1 MSLLF
6 FIFLNKKNISMSAV
20 RCRGLGGHVPL
31 VPYGIAPLGGTQT
44 QIMVITSLMILIIAI
59 ALTPSNVAATP
70 LSASSSLGRTS
81 TASHQES
88 GISPILFT
96 RLTSIVFLISGAL
109 AYNALYIQSIGSG
122 LSIYSGLF
130 QVTVLSQS
138 FDLFIFTLA
147 SLILIPWGSLPIS
160 TKLSSGSVNPSEVSS
175 LPSVH
180 SMDEIHVGHTT
191 VQHAV
196 PYSLQAHTGIISYI
210 TGPIVSEYSL
220 ILLFTTLGSSL
231 LLSSG
236 NLLSMYLS
244 IELQSFGVYILATIY
259 RNSES
264 ATSAGL
270 KYFLL
275 GGLSSCL
282 ILLGCVLIYSYT
294 GLIYFEDIYS
304 LMTASVPFNSY
315 ASYGSEAVA
324 IPSILGAGATSLP
337 TYTIIQLGLILIF
350 IGFLFKIAASPFHNW
365 APDVYNDV
373 PTIVTTWLSIM
384 PKIAIIII
392 SFEIISTINIE
403 AVIASMPSGNW
414 TIGSEAVLGGT
425 ALPEAG
431 AGFPTNLIKILFLIS
446 SFLSL
451 IIGTIVGLA
460 QIKIKRLLAY
470 STISHVGF
478 LLLAL
483 SINTEESLESLLFYL
498 IQYSFTNLNTFFI
511 LLCFGYV
518 LSSLRLSKKSME
530 AAVGYPNQLP
540 GYADISLISE
550 LKGQFWSNPLL
561 SLSLTVS
568 LFSMA
573 GIPPLVGFFA
583 KAQILYSATQ
593 NGYYFISIVAIIVSV
608 ISAYYYLQII
618 KVMHFDTKPSTDSV
632 SLEGEKVLSNISEAY
647 GIEQSPSLVISN
659 THSFIISTLT
669 LSLLLFILNP
679 SILLNSIHLLAL
691 NIFYS

>member
-1 MSLLF
+1 
-6 FIFLNKKNISMSAV
+6 
-20 RCRGLGGHVPL
+20 
-31 VPYGIAPLGGTQT
+31 
-44 QIMVITSLMILIIAI
+44 MVIISLMILIMAI
-59 ALTPSNVAATP
+59 ALAPQSNNNLDLEQGNNTGFATEV
-70 LSASSSLGRTS
+70 LSSQAGLGQITS
-81 TASHQES
+81 ARG
-88 GISPILFT
+88 GISPLLIS
-96 RLTSIVFLISGAL
+96 RLTSISFLFSGAL

-130 QVTVLSQS
+130 QVTALSQS
-138 FDLFIFTLA
+138 FDLFIFVLA
-147 SLILIPWGSLPIS
+147 ALILIPWS
-160 TKLSSGSVNPSEVSS
+160 N
-175 LPSVH
+175 
-180 SMDEIHVGHTT
+180 
-191 VQHAV
+191 
-196 PYSLQAHTGIISYI
+196 GIVKGGLAKPLIGV
-210 TGPIVSEYSL
+210 TGPVVSEYSL
-220 ILLFTTLGSSL
+220 IVLFSTLGSSL

-236 NLLSMYLS
+236 NLLSLYLA

-264 ATSAGL
+264 ATNAGL

-304 LMTASVPFNSY
+304 LVS
-315 ASYGSEAVA
+315 
-324 IPSILGAGATSLP
+324 SLSL
-337 TYTIIQLGLILIF
+337 TTGTESQGYFDIITVIQLGLILIF
-350 IGFLFKIAASPFHNW
+350 IGFLFKIAAAPFHNW

-373 PTIVTTWLSIM
+373 PTIVTTWLTIM
-384 PKIAIIII
+384 PKIAIVVLA
-392 SFEIISTINIE
+392 FEILSTITPSQPVEMGLLESLSGLASGSTFNNLGLGLKNLLL
-403 AVIASMPSGNW
+403 IA
-414 TIGSEAVLGGT
+414 
-425 ALPEAG
+425 
-431 AGFPTNLIKILFLIS
+431 

-451 IIGTIVGLA
+451 IIGTTVGLA

-498 IQYSFTNLNTFFI
+498 VQYSITNLNTFFI
-511 LLCFGYV
+511 LLAFGYI
-518 LSSLRLSKKSME
+518 LKKSFNSAKVSASSE
-530 AAVGYPNQLP
+530 QEPNKF
-540 GYADISLISE
+540 DISLISE

-561 SLSLTVS
+561 SLSLAVS

-583 KAQILYSATQ
+583 KAQVLYSATQ
-593 NGYYFISIVAIIVSV
+593 NGYYFISIVAIVVSV

-618 KVMHFDTKPSTDSV
+618 KVMHFDTQAQPASTEV
-632 SLEGEKVLSNISEAY
+632 QAGQAAFTVVN
-647 GIEQSPSLVISN
+647 N

-669 LSLLLFILNP
+669 LSLVLFMLKP
-679 SILLNSIHLLAL
+679 SILLNSIHLIAL

>member
-1 MSLLF
+1 
-6 FIFLNKKNISMSAV
+6 
-20 RCRGLGGHVPL
+20 
-31 VPYGIAPLGGTQT
+31 
-44 QIMVITSLMILIIAI
+44 MILIMAI
-59 ALTPSNVAATP
+59 ALAPQSNSSLDLEQGKNQNSIISGADNI
-70 LSASSSLGRTS
+70 LSGYASNTSEGLSSLGQATS
-81 TASHQES
+81 ARG
-88 GISPILFT
+88 GISPLLIS
-96 RLTSIVFLISGAL
+96 RLTSISFLFSGAL

-138 FDLFIFTLA
+138 FDLFIFVLA
-147 SLILIPWGSLPIS
+147 ALILIPWS
-160 TKLSSGSVNPSEVSS
+160 N
-175 LPSVH
+175 
-180 SMDEIHVGHTT
+180 
-191 VQHAV
+191 
-196 PYSLQAHTGIISYI
+196 GIIKGGQALKPLI
-210 TGPIVSEYSL
+210 GVTGPVVSEYSL
-220 ILLFTTLGSSL
+220 IVLFSTLGSSL

-236 NLLSMYLS
+236 NLLSLYLA

-264 ATSAGL
+264 ATNAGL

-294 GLIYFEDIYS
+294 GLIHFEDIYS
-304 LMTASVPFNSY
+304 LVSSLSLAAGTAVSVESQGYFDI
-315 ASYGSEAVA
+315 V
-324 IPSILGAGATSLP
+324 TV
-337 TYTIIQLGLILIF
+337 IQLGLILIF
-350 IGFLFKIAASPFHNW
+350 IGFLFKIAAAPFHNW

-384 PKIAIIII
+384 PKIAIVVL
-392 SFEIISTINIE
+392 SFEIISTIT
-403 AVIASMPSGNW
+403 PSHSLDIGLLGN
-414 TIGSEAVLGGT
+414 LD
-425 ALPEAG
+425 
-431 AGFPTNLIKILFLIS
+431 GFSTFTNLGLGLKNLLLIA

-451 IIGTIVGLA
+451 VIGTTVGLA

-498 IQYSFTNLNTFFI
+498 VQYSITNLNTFFI
-511 LLCFGYV
+511 LLAFGYI
-518 LSSLRLSKKSME
+518 LKKSINTK
-530 AAVGYPNQLP
+530 AASTLEQTDGKEPNKF
-540 GYADISLISE
+540 DISLISE

-561 SLSLTVS
+561 SLSLAVS

-583 KAQILYSATQ
+583 KAQVLYSATQ

-618 KVMHFDTKPSTDSV
+618 KVMHFDSQATPAGQVADQGPLTV
-632 SLEGEKVLSNISEAY
+632 VN
-647 GIEQSPSLVISN
+647 N

-669 LSLLLFILNP
+669 LSLLLFMLKP
-679 SILLNSIHLLAL
+679 SIILNSIHLIAL

>member
-1 MSLLF
+1 
-6 FIFLNKKNISMSAV
+6 
-20 RCRGLGGHVPL
+20 
-31 VPYGIAPLGGTQT
+31 
-44 QIMVITSLMILIIAI
+44 MVIISLMILIMAI
-59 ALTPSNVAATP
+59 ALAPQSNSSLDLEQGKNSDSINVA
-70 LSASSSLGRTS
+70 SAYGTESLSSLGQAVSARG
-81 TASHQES
+81 
-88 GISPILFT
+88 GISPLLIS
-96 RLTSIVFLISGAL
+96 RLTSISFLFSGAL

-130 QVTVLSQS
+130 QITVLSQS
-138 FDLFIFTLA
+138 FDLFIFVLA
-147 SLILIPWGSLPIS
+147 ALILIPWSNGIV
-160 TKLSSGSVNPSEVSS
+160 KG
-175 LPSVH
+175 
-180 SMDEIHVGHTT
+180 G
-191 VQHAV
+191 
-196 PYSLQAHTGIISYI
+196 QALKPLLGV
-210 TGPIVSEYSL
+210 TGPVVSEYSL
-220 ILLFTTLGSSL
+220 IVLFSTLGSSL

-236 NLLSMYLS
+236 NLLSLYLAV
-244 IELQSFGVYILATIY
+244 ELQSFGVYILATIY

-264 ATSAGL
+264 ATNAGL

-304 LMTASVPFNSY
+304 LVSSLTLVSNTASQGYFDIV
-315 ASYGSEAVA
+315 
-324 IPSILGAGATSLP
+324 
-337 TYTIIQLGLILIF
+337 TIIQLGLILIF
-350 IGFLFKIAASPFHNW
+350 IGFLFKIAAAPFHNW

-384 PKIAIIII
+384 PKIAIVVL
-392 SFEIISTINIE
+392 SFEILSTIIPSQPLELGLLVAENGFSSTFSNLGLGLKNLLL
-403 AVIASMPSGNW
+403 IA
-414 TIGSEAVLGGT
+414 
-425 ALPEAG
+425 
-431 AGFPTNLIKILFLIS
+431 

-451 IIGTIVGLA
+451 VIGTTVGLA

-498 IQYSFTNLNTFFI
+498 VQYSITNLNTFFI
-511 LLCFGYV
+511 LLAFGYI
-518 LSSLRLSKKSME
+518 LKKSITKVSTLE
-530 AAVGYPNQLP
+530 QVEGKEPNKF
-540 GYADISLISE
+540 DINLISE
-550 LKGQFWSNPLL
+550 LKGQFWSNPVL
-561 SLSLTVS
+561 SLSLAVS

-583 KAQILYSATQ
+583 KAQVLYSATQ

-618 KVMHFDTKPSTDSV
+618 KVMHFDSQAQPSGTGQGAEV
-632 SLEGEKVLSNISEAY
+632 
-647 GIEQSPSLVISN
+647 EQSTMVGITQLDTVNN

-669 LSLLLFILNP
+669 LSLLLFMLKP
-679 SILLNSIHLLAL
+679 SIILNSIHLIAL

>member
-1 MSLLF
+1 
-6 FIFLNKKNISMSAV
+6 
-20 RCRGLGGHVPL
+20 
-31 VPYGIAPLGGTQT
+31 
-44 QIMVITSLMILIIAI
+44 MVIISLMILIMAI
-59 ALTPSNVAATP
+59 ALAPQSNSSLDLEQGKNSNNLNVA
-70 LSASSSLGRTS
+70 SAYGTESLSSLGQAVSARG
-81 TASHQES
+81 
-88 GISPILFT
+88 GISPLLISRLASISFLF
-96 RLTSIVFLISGAL
+96 SGAL

-138 FDLFIFTLA
+138 FDLFIFVLA
-147 SLILIPWGSLPIS
+147 ALILIPWSNGIV
-160 TKLSSGSVNPSEVSS
+160 KG
-175 LPSVH
+175 
-180 SMDEIHVGHTT
+180 G
-191 VQHAV
+191 
-196 PYSLQAHTGIISYI
+196 QALKPLLGV
-210 TGPIVSEYSL
+210 TGPVVSEYSL
-220 ILLFTTLGSSL
+220 IVLFSTLGSSL

-236 NLLSMYLS
+236 NLLSLYLAV
-244 IELQSFGVYILATIY
+244 ELQSFGVYILATIY

-264 ATSAGL
+264 ATNAGL

-304 LMTASVPFNSY
+304 LVSSLTLVSDTASQDYFDIV
-315 ASYGSEAVA
+315 
-324 IPSILGAGATSLP
+324 
-337 TYTIIQLGLILIF
+337 TIIQLGLILIF
-350 IGFLFKIAASPFHNW
+350 IGFLFKIAAAPFHNW

-373 PTIVTTWLSIM
+373 PTIVTTWLTIM
-384 PKIAIIII
+384 PKIAIVVL
-392 SFEIISTINIE
+392 SFEILSTIIPSQPLELGLLVAENGFSSTFSNLGLGLKNLLL
-403 AVIASMPSGNW
+403 IA
-414 TIGSEAVLGGT
+414 
-425 ALPEAG
+425 
-431 AGFPTNLIKILFLIS
+431 

-451 IIGTIVGLA
+451 VIGTTVGLA

-498 IQYSFTNLNTFFI
+498 VQYSITNLNTFFI
-511 LLCFGYV
+511 LLAFGYI
-518 LSSLRLSKKSME
+518 LKKSITKVSTLE
-530 AAVGYPNQLP
+530 QVEGKEPNKF
-540 GYADISLISE
+540 DISLISE

-561 SLSLTVS
+561 SLSLAVS

-583 KAQILYSATQ
+583 KAQVLYSATQ
-593 NGYYFISIVAIIVSV
+593 NGYYFISIVAILVSV

-618 KVMHFDTKPSTDSV
+618 KVMHFDSQAQPSGT
-632 SLEGEKVLSNISEAY
+632 GQGSEVEQPTIV
-647 GIEQSPSLVISN
+647 GITQLDTVNN

-669 LSLLLFILNP
+669 LSLLLFMLKP
-679 SILLNSIHLLAL
+679 SIILNSIHLIAL

>member
-1 MSLLF
+1 
-6 FIFLNKKNISMSAV
+6 
-20 RCRGLGGHVPL
+20 
-31 VPYGIAPLGGTQT
+31 
-44 QIMVITSLMILIIAI
+44 MILIMAI
-59 ALTPSNVAATP
+59 ALAPQSNSSLDLEQGKNSNSIISGAGNVLSGVASNATES
-70 LSASSSLGRTS
+70 LSSLGQAVSARG
-81 TASHQES
+81 
-88 GISPILFT
+88 GISPLLIS
-96 RLTSIVFLISGAL
+96 RLTSISFLFSGAL

-130 QVTVLSQS
+130 QITVLSQS
-138 FDLFIFTLA
+138 FDLFIFVLA
-147 SLILIPWGSLPIS
+147 ALILIPWSNGIV
-160 TKLSSGSVNPSEVSS
+160 KG
-175 LPSVH
+175 
-180 SMDEIHVGHTT
+180 G
-191 VQHAV
+191 
-196 PYSLQAHTGIISYI
+196 QALKPLLGV
-210 TGPIVSEYSL
+210 TGPVVSEYSL
-220 ILLFTTLGSSL
+220 IVLFSTLGSSL

-236 NLLSMYLS
+236 NLLSLYLAV
-244 IELQSFGVYILATIY
+244 ELQSFGVYILATIY

-264 ATSAGL
+264 ATNAGL

-304 LMTASVPFNSY
+304 LVSSLTLVSDTAAQGYFDIVT
-315 ASYGSEAVA
+315 V
-324 IPSILGAGATSLP
+324 
-337 TYTIIQLGLILIF
+337 IQLGLILIF
-350 IGFLFKIAASPFHNW
+350 IGFLFKIAAAPFHNW

-384 PKIAIIII
+384 PKIAIVVL
-392 SFEIISTINIE
+392 SFEILSTITPSQPMELVSLVAENSNGFS
-403 AVIASMPSGNW
+403 AVGPTFTSLGLGLKNLLLIA
-414 TIGSEAVLGGT
+414 
-425 ALPEAG
+425 
-431 AGFPTNLIKILFLIS
+431 

-451 IIGTIVGLA
+451 VIGTTVGLA

-498 IQYSFTNLNTFFI
+498 VQYSITNLNTFFI
-511 LLCFGYV
+511 LLAFGYI
-518 LSSLRLSKKSME
+518 LKKSITK
-530 AAVGYPNQLP
+530 AASTLEQVEGKEPNKF
-540 GYADISLISE
+540 DISLISE

-583 KAQILYSATQ
+583 KAQVLYSATQ
-593 NGYYFISIVAIIVSV
+593 NGYYFISIVAIVVSV

-618 KVMHFDTKPSTDSV
+618 KVMHFDSQAQPSGTGQGAEV
-632 SLEGEKVLSNISEAY
+632 
-647 GIEQSPSLVISN
+647 EQSTMVGITQLDTVNN

-669 LSLLLFILNP
+669 LSLILFMLKP
-679 SILLNSIHLLAL
+679 SIILNSIHLIAL

>member
-1 MSLLF
+1 
-6 FIFLNKKNISMSAV
+6 
-20 RCRGLGGHVPL
+20 
-31 VPYGIAPLGGTQT
+31 
-44 QIMVITSLMILIIAI
+44 MVIISLMILIMAI
-59 ALTPSNVAATP
+59 ALAPQSNSSLDLEQGKNSNSINVG
-70 LSASSSLGRTS
+70 SAYGTESLSSLGQAVSVRG
-81 TASHQES
+81 
-88 GISPILFT
+88 GISPLLISRLASISFLF
-96 RLTSIVFLISGAL
+96 SGAL

-130 QVTVLSQS
+130 QITVLSQS
-138 FDLFIFTLA
+138 FDLFIFVLA
-147 SLILIPWGSLPIS
+147 ALILIPWSNGIV
-160 TKLSSGSVNPSEVSS
+160 KG
-175 LPSVH
+175 
-180 SMDEIHVGHTT
+180 G
-191 VQHAV
+191 
-196 PYSLQAHTGIISYI
+196 QALKPLLGV
-210 TGPIVSEYSL
+210 TGPVVSEYSL
-220 ILLFTTLGSSL
+220 IVLFSTLGSSL

-236 NLLSMYLS
+236 NLLSLYLAV
-244 IELQSFGVYILATIY
+244 ELQSFGVYILATIY

-264 ATSAGL
+264 ATNAGL

-304 LMTASVPFNSY
+304 LVSSLTLVSDTASQGYFDIVT
-315 ASYGSEAVA
+315 V
-324 IPSILGAGATSLP
+324 
-337 TYTIIQLGLILIF
+337 IQLGLILIF
-350 IGFLFKIAASPFHNW
+350 IGFLFKIAAAPFHNW

-384 PKIAIIII
+384 PKIAIVIL
-392 SFEIISTINIE
+392 SFEILSTIIPSQPLELGLLVAENGFSSTF
-403 AVIASMPSGNW
+403 ANLGLGLKNLLLIA
-414 TIGSEAVLGGT
+414 
-425 ALPEAG
+425 
-431 AGFPTNLIKILFLIS
+431 

-451 IIGTIVGLA
+451 VIGTTVGLA

-498 IQYSFTNLNTFFI
+498 VQYSITNLNTFFI
-511 LLCFGYV
+511 LLAFGYI
-518 LSSLRLSKKSME
+518 LKKSITKVSTIE
-530 AAVGYPNQLP
+530 QVEGKEPNKF
-540 GYADISLISE
+540 DISLISE

-561 SLSLTVS
+561 SLSLAVS

-583 KAQILYSATQ
+583 KAQVLYSATQ

-618 KVMHFDTKPSTDSV
+618 KVMHFDSQTQPSGTG
-632 SLEGEKVLSNISEAY
+632 LGSEVEQPTIV
-647 GIEQSPSLVISN
+647 GITQLDTVNN

-669 LSLLLFILNP
+669 LSLLLFMLKP
-679 SILLNSIHLLAL
+679 SIILNSIHLIAL

>member
-1 MSLLF
+1 
-6 FIFLNKKNISMSAV
+6 
-20 RCRGLGGHVPL
+20 
-31 VPYGIAPLGGTQT
+31 
-44 QIMVITSLMILIIAI
+44 MVIISLMILIMAI
-59 ALTPSNVAATP
+59 ALAPQSNSSLDLEQGKNSNSINVG
-70 LSASSSLGRTS
+70 SAYGTESLSSLGQAVSARG
-81 TASHQES
+81 
-88 GISPILFT
+88 GISPLLISRLASISFLF
-96 RLTSIVFLISGAL
+96 SGAL

-130 QVTVLSQS
+130 QITVLSQS
-138 FDLFIFTLA
+138 FDLFIFVLA
-147 SLILIPWGSLPIS
+147 ALILIPWSNGIV
-160 TKLSSGSVNPSEVSS
+160 KG
-175 LPSVH
+175 
-180 SMDEIHVGHTT
+180 G
-191 VQHAV
+191 
-196 PYSLQAHTGIISYI
+196 QALKPLLGV
-210 TGPIVSEYSL
+210 TGPVVSEYSL
-220 ILLFTTLGSSL
+220 IVLFSTLGSSL

-236 NLLSMYLS
+236 NLLSLYLAV
-244 IELQSFGVYILATIY
+244 ELQSFGVYILATIY

-264 ATSAGL
+264 ATNAGL

-304 LMTASVPFNSY
+304 LVSSLTLVSDTASQGYFDIV
-315 ASYGSEAVA
+315 
-324 IPSILGAGATSLP
+324 
-337 TYTIIQLGLILIF
+337 TIIQLGLILIF
-350 IGFLFKIAASPFHNW
+350 IGFLFKIAAAPFHNW

-373 PTIVTTWLSIM
+373 PTIVTTWLTIM
-384 PKIAIIII
+384 PKIAIVIL
-392 SFEIISTINIE
+392 SFEILSTIIPSQPLELGLLVAENGFSSTF
-403 AVIASMPSGNW
+403 ANLGLGLKNLLLIA
-414 TIGSEAVLGGT
+414 
-425 ALPEAG
+425 
-431 AGFPTNLIKILFLIS
+431 

-451 IIGTIVGLA
+451 VIGTTVGLA

-498 IQYSFTNLNTFFI
+498 IQYSITNLNTFFI
-511 LLCFGYV
+511 LLAFGYI
-518 LSSLRLSKKSME
+518 LKKSITKVSTIE
-530 AAVGYPNQLP
+530 QVEGKEPNKF
-540 GYADISLISE
+540 DISLISE

-561 SLSLTVS
+561 SLSLAVS

-583 KAQILYSATQ
+583 KAQVLYSATQ

-618 KVMHFDTKPSTDSV
+618 KVMHFDSQTQPSGT
-632 SLEGEKVLSNISEAY
+632 GQGSEVEQPTIV
-647 GIEQSPSLVISN
+647 GITQLDTVNN

-669 LSLLLFILNP
+669 LSLLLFMLKP
-679 SILLNSIHLLAL
+679 SIILNSIHLIAL

>member
-1 MSLLF
+1 
-6 FIFLNKKNISMSAV
+6 
-20 RCRGLGGHVPL
+20 
-31 VPYGIAPLGGTQT
+31 
-44 QIMVITSLMILIIAI
+44 MVIISLMILIIAI
-59 ALTPSNVAATP
+59 ALTPSQVLTAHPLHKAQAAILNIRGAVGNGVAYD
-70 LSASSSLGRTS
+70 SALGGNSSRG
-81 TASHQES
+81 QIES
-88 GISPILFT
+88 GISPVLIS
-96 RLTSIVFLISGAL
+96 RLTSIVFLFSGAL
-109 AYNALYIQSIGSG
+109 SYNALYIQSIGSG

-138 FDLFIFTLA
+138 FDLFIFILA
-147 SLILIPWGSLPIS
+147 SLILIPWSNNFKMAQGPLGNSLGADALRPEGQDVRSEASRTPQGPAHKAPFKGAVQDSEAVGYTQIS
-160 TKLSSGSVNPSEVSS
+160 L
-175 LPSVH
+175 LPY
-180 SMDEIHVGHTT
+180 
-191 VQHAV
+191 A
-196 PYSLQAHTGIISYI
+196 

-220 ILLFTTLGSSL
+220 ILLFSTLGSSL

-294 GLIYFEDIYS
+294 GLINFEDIYS
-304 LMTASVPFNSY
+304 ILITSTAQAQADIGTV
-315 ASYGSEAVA
+315 
-324 IPSILGAGATSLP
+324 
-337 TYTIIQLGLILIF
+337 IQLGVILIF
-350 IGFLFKIAASPFHNW
+350 IGLLFKIAAAPFHNW

-373 PTIVTTWLSIM
+373 PTIVTTWLTIM
-384 PKIAIIII
+384 PKIAILIL
-392 SFEIISTINIE
+392 SFEIISTINLE
-403 AVIASMPSGNW
+403 VMTHSA
-414 TIGSEAVLGGT
+414 
-425 ALPEAG
+425 ALSSTKLWG
-431 AGFPTNLIKILFLIS
+431 AWALIKNLLLIS

-498 IQYSFTNLNTFFI
+498 IQYSFTNLNAFFI
-511 LLCFGYV
+511 LLSFGYI
-518 LSSLRLSKKSME
+518 LKKSLNIPYI
-530 AAVGYPNQLP
+530 ALGSAQSSDKNS
-540 GYADISLISE
+540 DINFISE
-550 LKGQFWSNPLL
+550 LKGQFVANPLL
-561 SLSLTVS
+561 SLSLAIS

-573 GIPPLVGFFA
+573 GIPPLIGFFA
-583 KAQILYSATQ
+583 KAEILYSATHS
-593 NGYYFISIVAIIVSV
+593 GYYFISIVAIIVSV

-618 KVMHFDTKPSTDSV
+618 KVMHFDLDSNSTQVEYTLPLPSMPRSGGGEGPAV
-632 SLEGEKVLSNISEAY
+632 LEPK
-647 GIEQSPSLVISN
+647 EQNNTANEFNPNLAINN

-669 LSLLLFILNP
+669 LSLLLFILKP
-679 SILLNSIHLLAL
+679 SILLNSIHLMAL